1 LKPAFSVILFSS
13 SSGAGLG
20 LAVWLLAWQLAGGV
34 DAGGRAFWF
43 GAALSALLFTVGLLS
58 STFHLANPRNAWR
71 SFTRFSTSWLSR
83 EGVLAALFYP
93 VAAVHLWL
101 SWAHSPAARLTA
113 ALLIALA
120 LGIVACTGMI
130 YACLKTIPRWRSWHV
145 PVGYLLFAL
154 ASGLLLWLA
163 IDERP
168 TTRPAEVQVTAGMR
182 IAMALMLACVLLKAA
197 YWLKFAQPAGMTIA
211 SALGFPGSR
220 VRLLDAGHTGAT
232 FLTAEF
238 GFALARERSRL
249 IKGWALL
256 LMLPVPLLLLR
267 LLPDAH
273 WLAALVFFAGVLLER
288 WLFFAEAQHVVR
300 LGARPA
306 ARLMAAAG
314 AGR

>member
-1 LKPAFSVILFSS
+1 M
-13 SSGAGLG
+13 
-20 LAVWLLAWQLAGGV
+20 
-34 DAGGRAFWF
+34 
-43 GAALSALLFTVGLLS
+43 TC
-58 STFHLANPRNAWR
+58 PRNAWR

-93 VAAVHLWL
+93 VAAAHLWL
-101 SWAHSPAARLTA
+101 SWSHPAAARLTA

-120 LGIVACTGMI
+120 LGIVTCTGMI

-168 TTRPAEVQVTAGMR
+168 TTRPAEVQVTAGVR
-182 IAMALMLACVLLKAA
+182 IAMALMLACALLKAA
-197 YWLKFAQPAGMTIA
+197 YWLKFAQPAAMTIA
-211 SALGFPGSR
+211 CALGFPGSK

-249 IKGWALL
+249 IKGWALV

-273 WLAALVFFAGVLLER
+273 WLAALAFFAGVLLER

-300 LGARPA
+300 LVHGQQRV
-306 ARLMAAAG
+306 
-314 AGR
+314 